1 MQQPELGKQ
10 LIELRRRNQLTQEEL
25 ASKSFVS
32 ARTIQRIEAGEV
44 IPRLSTVKILWRS
57 LGEEFVFQPQTPT
70 TMETTTICN
79 HNYQQQLLLAIV
91 AGTIYL
97 AFEIALTAMDISW
110 LTHENGK
117 SQSMFWV
124 YLALNIGMVI
134 AYVVFASGFFL
145 LAKLFENK
153 LLSIAS
159 VMMMVLILGSSVVDV
174 LMFHSTVEQ
183 LSLPYAMLAIVAGV
197 GSFIFGIAL
206 LRLQD
211 GMGVLAKIAGIL
223 EIIMGVTLI
232 SVLFF
237 FVSLLLLVPATLVE
251 ILLLYNAYEY
261 LSKST
266 VKLPEQ

>member
-1 MQQPELGKQ
+1 
-10 LIELRRRNQLTQEEL
+10 
-25 ASKSFVS
+25 
-32 ARTIQRIEAGEV
+32 
-44 IPRLSTVKILWRS
+44 
-57 LGEEFVFQPQTPT
+57 
-70 TMETTTICN
+70 
-79 HNYQQQLLLAIV
+79 
-91 AGTIYL
+91 
-97 AFEIALTAMDISW
+97 
-110 LTHENGK
+110 
-117 SQSMFWV
+117 
-124 YLALNIGMVI
+124 
-134 AYVVFASGFFL
+134 
-145 LAKLFENK
+145 
-153 LLSIAS
+153 
-159 VMMMVLILGSSVVDV
+159 MMMVLILGSSVVDV
-174 LMFHSTVEQ
+174 SMFHSTVEQ